1 MAEIDISATN
11 LIVDTAL
18 NDLCIKFILMQHS
31 DISKGD
37 EFWYQVLSN
46 MKNYLREYQNNN
58 EYNQLYKRYIDW
70 FISEWPPKLNKR
82 GDYKLSQYI
91 PPPEIVL
98 SLLD

>member
-1 MAEIDISATN
+1 MVEIDISATN

-18 NDLCIKFILMQHS
+18 NDLCIKFIQMNS
-31 DISKGD
+31 GEASTGD

-46 MKNYLREYQNNN
+46 MRKYLREYQNNN
-58 EYNQLYKRYIDW
+58 RHKPAYRKYIDW
-70 FISEWPPKLNKR
+70 FISEWPPKINKR

>member
-1 MAEIDISATN
+1 MVEIDISATN

-18 NDLCIKFILMQHS
+18 SDLCIKFILMDS
-31 DISKGD
+31 IDASKGD
-37 EFWYQVLSN
+37 EFWYIVLSN
-46 MKNYLREYQNNN
+46 MRKYLSEYQNNSR
-58 EYNQLYKRYIDW
+58 YKQLYKRYIDW
-70 FISEWPPKLNKR
+70 FISEWPPKMNRK